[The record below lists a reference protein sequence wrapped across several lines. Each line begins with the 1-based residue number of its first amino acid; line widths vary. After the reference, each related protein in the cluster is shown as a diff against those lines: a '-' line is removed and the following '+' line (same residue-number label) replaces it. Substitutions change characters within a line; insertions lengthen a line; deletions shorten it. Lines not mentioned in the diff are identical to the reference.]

1 VSLSRFQ
8 PALAGEL
15 LLETA
20 QTPNDAGC
28 AVIGWDDRIEKFLVV
43 DRQATPL
50 FVGQD
55 DLRIIDGSV
64 LTIVSAAVA
73 TLEGWS
79 AGTNEPGAV
88 AA

>member
-1 VSLSRFQ
+1 MSLSRFQ
-8 PALAGEL
+8 PPLAGEL

-20 QTPNDAGC
+20 QTPNAAGC
-28 AVIGWDDRIEKFLVV
+28 AVIGWDDRAEKFLVV

-64 LTIVSAAVA
+64 LGIVSAAVA
-73 TLEGWS
+73 TLEGW
-79 AGTNEPGAV
+79 ATGTPE
-88 AA
+88 AAAA